1 MPAGDSPQCS
11 PQFTCAVGKQADRPW
26 EGTPIDERRWL
37 RLWLVRAPGHR
48 RRAAHCCAQSR
59 HTRVRAVP
67 CRSSECVINRAREL
81 RARCT
86 TLQTCC
92 TMLQYVVLLR
102 LAVSRARESRAR
114 CTRGSAGDAPPAHS
128 GHCHVACF
136 AATSP
141 CCMFV
146 VLARAM
152 LHCHAPRCRLVVL
165 PRAIFYCHVP
175 CCTGRTFHVQNTRGP
190 RINHAPTANDAKCDV
205 AVRLQCARACLR
217 ALCVDRSVSRC
228 GTEADSGCARA
239 CDERCGGGARATG
252 RGQTL
257 TWYCGA

>member
-1 MPAGDSPQCS
+1 MSGGCVCGWS
-11 PQFTCAVGKQADRPW
+11 
-26 EGTPIDERRWL
+26 ERRATAGGP
-37 RLWLVRAPGHR
+37 RT
-48 RRAAHCCAQSR
+48 AAHSPA
-59 HTRVRAVP
+59 TRECVQFSA
-67 CRSSECVINRAREL
+67 CRSSQCVINRAREL

-92 TMLQYVVLLR
+92 TMLQHVVLLR

-114 CTRGSAGDAPPAHS
+114 CMRGSAGDAPPAHS

-165 PRAIFYCHVP
+165 PRAILYCHVP
-175 CCTGRTFHVQNTRGP
+175 CCTGRTLHARTTRGP

-217 ALCVDRSVSRC
+217 GLCVNLSVSHC
-228 GTEADSGCARA
+228 GTETADARA
-239 CDERCGGGARATG
+239 CV
-252 RGQTL
+252 
-257 TWYCGA
+257 